1 MKLIIIIVLV
11 LNEFLFRHDQRQI
24 RNLYLLDEVRN
35 LLLDFLESGLAIGR
49 LGGVHLVDTDDQL
62 LDTQGV
68 GEQSVLSSLSV
79 LGDTSLKFTSTL
91 NVTTY

>member
-1 MKLIIIIVLV
+1 MKFYLDMIK
-11 LNEFLFRHDQRQI
+11 RQI

-35 LLLDFLESGLAIGR
+35 LLLDFLESGLAVRG

-68 GEQSVLSSLSV
+68 GEQSVLSGLSV
-79 LGDTSLKFTSTL
+79 LGDTSLEFTSTL
-91 NVTTY
+91 KCNNL